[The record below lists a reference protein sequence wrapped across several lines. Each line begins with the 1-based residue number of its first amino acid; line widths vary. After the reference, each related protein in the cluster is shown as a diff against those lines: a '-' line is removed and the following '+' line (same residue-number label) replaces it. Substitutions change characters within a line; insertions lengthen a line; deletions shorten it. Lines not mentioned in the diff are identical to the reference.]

1 MTSIDSRLP
10 FQAIHPA
17 CQTLL
22 QANGPARVLQF
33 AGALGSI
40 LLAAFASS
48 AAHAQALTVSL
59 DVSPEPIAE
68 DQGLKE
74 IRLRLSRRLKKGE
87 ELRVPVFFSGTAKWL
102 EDFELAPP
110 DEAPPLVRYRGL
122 KGGGIPSLTFTGG
135 KKSPTQAAIVL
146 RAIDDSIDERPWE
159 SVRVGIGKDF
169 RAKGIT
175 PAPTV
180 GGNAR
185 FRITDDDTPVIT
197 VTGGEAVNEGDVA
210 TFTLTVEPV
219 SARDFAVEF
228 GIRQQ
233 GETVASDERGMRT
246 VTISAGQASAQVAV
260 DTLKD
265 GIDTAPP
272 AGKVL
277 LFLREGKGYER
288 ASTSPAE
295 VLVKDGDHTVVSIA
309 ALDNSATRG
318 DPAETAGFQ
327 LTLARALQGSESIR
341 LPLQFDGATP
351 GEHFALKLAN
361 QDSAKGVSWDS
372 DSNAV
377 TFTAG
382 QEMDLNAVLELTA
395 TADPGEEARTL
406 RVTLPERIDS
416 AALDG
421 GVAGTGVA
429 EISIVDQ
436 AVITVT
442 GEKPEEKPEAA
453 EQQAAS
459 DPRVHVDPGEPLSRQ
474 IHWLGRDSAHLPGD
488 VFQAPRPDEWL
499 AVFHELSRA
508 TGRITVALPDAL
520 ADGSVGPQEVIVVLA
535 AVIDQM
541 RAAERLLFAG
551 INLTP
556 DEASRMIGHGAE
568 AAGAL
573 RGSGPDAESAAA
585 LRQMTRDT
593 VNASRELLLAI
604 VDAWPGAD
612 TANAVAIVLAAV
624 NHFVTQAGME
634 SDTGVQRDLEALDRA
649 ARDAMR

>member
-1 MTSIDSRLP
+1 MTSMNSRLP
-10 FQAIHPA
+10 FRAIHPA

-22 QANGPARVLQF
+22 QADGPARILQF
-33 AGALGSI
+33 AGALGTII
-40 LLAAFASS
+40 LAFFASS
-48 AAHAQALTVSL
+48 AAHGQALAVSL
-59 DVSPEPIAE
+59 DVAPEPIAE
-68 DQGLKE
+68 NQGLKE

-110 DEAPPLVRYRGL
+110 DEAPSLVRYRGL

-135 KKSPTQAAIVL
+135 KKSPTEAAIVL

-185 FRITDDDTPVIT
+185 FRITDDDIPVIS
-197 VTGGEAVNEGDVA
+197 VTGGEAVHEGDVA

-233 GETVASDERGMRT
+233 GGTIAGGERGVRT
-246 VTISAGQASAQVAV
+246 VTISAGQASAQVV
-260 DTLKD
+260 VNTMKD
-265 GIDTAPP
+265 GIDTAAP

-277 LFLREGKGYER
+277 LFLGEGKGYER
-288 ASTSPAE
+288 SSNTRAE
-295 VLVKDGDHTVVSIA
+295 VLVRDGDHTAVSIA

-318 DPAETAGFQ
+318 DPAETASFQ

-361 QDSAKGVSWDS
+361 QDGAKGISWDG

-377 TFTAG
+377 TYSAE

-395 TADPGEEARTL
+395 TADLGEEARTL

-416 AALDG
+416 ATLDG

-429 EISIVDQ
+429 QISIVNQ
-436 AVITVT
+436 AVIEVAV
-442 GEKPEEKPEAA
+442 EKPAA
-453 EQQAAS
+453 VEQQTAG
-459 DPRVHVDPGEPLSRQ
+459 DPRVHVDPDRPLSQQ
-474 IHWLGRDSAHLPGD
+474 IHWLGRDSARLPGD

-508 TGRITVALPDAL
+508 TGRITGALPDAL

-556 DEASRMIGHGAE
+556 DEASRMIGYGAR
-568 AAGAL
+568 AAAAL
-573 RGSGPDAESAAA
+573 RGSGTDAEAAAA
-585 LRQMTRDT
+585 LRQLTRDT

-612 TANAVAIVLAAV
+612 TADAVAIVLAAV